1 MLASTIGQ
9 IFKPLYEL
17 LAGIIAFF
25 YAIIPNFAIAIALL
39 TVVVMIVTAPLT
51 VKSTRSTIKMQRVAP
66 ELKKIQAK
74 YKGDRV
80 TLNEEMMKLYKEHGI
95 NPAGGCLPMLIQ
107 LPVFVVLYGVI
118 RGLTSTV
125 KEHGHLVARPD
136 YVSHSTRLYRD
147 LITANGHMKA
157 FGLDLG
163 NNLFSHHTS
172 WLGAIP
178 YGAIVAVA
186 IGLQYLQMRQL
197 NSRNPGAAQANPQ
210 MQMMQRYMPLI
221 FAVIYI
227 RISAGVNIYFVVSSL
242 CRIGIQEGIFRSGV
256 LDKTPTRSEGR
267 LPSRGG
273 GGGAP
278 RKGIMERLADAQ
290 QRALEQQK
298 ARQSGLQPEIE
309 PPRSSPPPKAKGAPD
324 KGAVSPNGGGSANGA
339 AKPKGPQ
346 QSPPPARQAPARAGQ
361 QFAPQ
366 WRQYERRRS
375 KRIEQ
380 GGEQRL
386 ARPEGAAPGAA
397 PIRQEATEKGALSD
411 GVGRDDR
418 KDDRGGQGG
427 RPRSARGRR
436 DGCRIRHGH
445 RAQGRP
451 VRAHAGR
458 GPGPGPGAPHEPP
471 AQADQGSA
479 LGRDP
484 RGRRPARRWRIG
496 P

>member
-1 MLASTIGQ
+1 MASTRCRTEPGEAVIVHLMLASTIGK
-9 IFKPLYEL
+9 IFNPLYEL

-25 YAIIPNFAIAIALL
+25 YSIIPNFAVAIALL

-118 RGLTSTV
+118 RGLTSTY
-125 KEHGHLVARPD
+125 KGKARPD
-136 YVSHSTRLYRD
+136 YVHHSTRLYRD

-163 NNLFSHHTS
+163 NNLFSHHSS
-172 WLGAIP
+172 WLGALP

-256 LDKTPTRSEGR
+256 LDKTSKRGEGK

-273 GGGAP
+273 GGAAP
-278 RKGIMERLADAQ
+278 RKSIMERLADAQ

-298 ARQSGLQPEIE
+298 ARQPGLQPEIE
-309 PPRSSPPPKAKGAPD
+309 PSKDPPPKAKGAPE
-324 KGAVSPNGGGSANGA
+324 KGAVSSNGGGSPNGA
-339 AKPKGPQ
+339 AKPQDPGKPGGSAKRPPGTGNTSRPSGATTNGGARSGSSKAGSNG
-346 QSPPPARQAPARAGQ
+346 SPAPKEQPPGQ
-361 QFAPQ
+361 
-366 WRQYERRRS
+366 
-375 KRIEQ
+375 
-380 GGEQRL
+380 
-386 ARPEGAAPGAA
+386 
-397 PIRQEATEKGALSD
+397 
-411 GVGRDDR
+411 
-418 KDDRGGQGG
+418 
-427 RPRSARGRR
+427 PRSAKK
-436 DGCRIRHGH
+436 
-445 RAQGRP
+445 RP
-451 VRAHAGR
+451 RK
-458 GPGPGPGAPHEPP
+458 
-471 AQADQGSA
+471 
-479 LGRDP
+479 
-484 RGRRPARRWRIG
+484 AR
-496 P
+496 

>member
-1 MLASTIGQ
+1 MTGHLLLASTVGQ

-17 LAGIIAFF
+17 LATIIAFF
-25 YAIIPNFAIAIALL
+25 YSLIPNFAVAIALL
-39 TVVVMIVTAPLT
+39 TVLVMIVTAPLT

-125 KEHGHLVARPD
+125 KEHGKLVARPD

-147 LITANGHMKA
+147 LIAANGHMKA

-163 NNLFSHHTS
+163 NNLFSHNAH
-172 WLGAIP
+172 WYGAIP
-178 YGAIVAVA
+178 YGVIVAIA

-210 MQMMQRYMPLI
+210 MQMVQRYMPLI

-256 LDKTPTRSEGR
+256 LDKATTRGEET
-267 LPSRGG
+267 LPGRGG

-278 RKGIMERLADAQ
+278 RRSIMERLADAQ

-298 ARQSGLQPEIE
+298 ARQSGLQPEIDVPPE
-309 PPRSSPPPKAKGAPD
+309 PKEGPKAGSKAPPGDGSTNGPRSKPPAAKAKGGPS
-324 KGAVSPNGGGSANGA
+324 KGAAASNGGGSANGTAKSNGAGRPGGATKRPGGASTNGGARSGA
-339 AKPKGPQ
+339 AKAGSNGSPAPKEQPQ
-346 QSPPPARQAPARAGQ
+346 GQ
-361 QFAPQ
+361 
-366 WRQYERRRS
+366 
-375 KRIEQ
+375 
-380 GGEQRL
+380 
-386 ARPEGAAPGAA
+386 
-397 PIRQEATEKGALSD
+397 
-411 GVGRDDR
+411 
-418 KDDRGGQGG
+418 
-427 RPRSARGRR
+427 PRSAKK
-436 DGCRIRHGH
+436 
-445 RAQGRP
+445 RP
-451 VRAHAGR
+451 RK
-458 GPGPGPGAPHEPP
+458 
-471 AQADQGSA
+471 
-479 LGRDP
+479 
-484 RGRRPARRWRIG
+484 AR
-496 P
+496 

>member
-1 MLASTIGQ
+1 MILHLMLASTVGQ

-25 YAIIPNFAIAIALL
+25 YSIIPNFAIAIALL

-125 KEHGHLVARPD
+125 KEHGKLVARPD

-147 LITANGHMKA
+147 LIASKGHMKA

-163 NNLFSHHTS
+163 NNLFSHHNS

-197 NSRNPGAAQANPQ
+197 NSRNPGAAAANPQ

-242 CRIGIQEGIFRSGV
+242 CRIGIQEAIFRSGV
-256 LDKTPTRSEGR
+256 LDKATTRESS
-267 LPSRGG
+267 LPARE
-273 GGGAP
+273 GGGAAP
-278 RKGIMERLADAQ
+278 RRTIMERLADAQ

-298 ARQSGLQPEIE
+298 ARQAPLQAEIDKPRLAKEIGPGAKAPGAKPPGAKPSGTK
-309 PPRSSPPPKAKGAPD
+309 PPGGPTKSASSDGGTAP
-324 KGAVSPNGGGSANGA
+324 AGGGSSNGAAGQNGA
-339 AKPKGPQ
+339 AK
-346 QSPPPARQAPARAGQ
+346 S
-361 QFAPQ
+361 
-366 WRQYERRRS
+366 S
-375 KRIEQ
+375 
-380 GGEQRL
+380 
-386 ARPEGAAPGAA
+386 GAAKSNGAGKPPGTAKRPGGANTNGGAQRGSPKAGSNGSPA
-397 PIRQEATEKGALSD
+397 PKEQPS
-411 GVGRDDR
+411 
-418 KDDRGGQGG
+418 GQ
-427 RPRSARGRR
+427 PRSAKK
-436 DGCRIRHGH
+436 
-445 RAQGRP
+445 RP
-451 VRAHAGR
+451 RK
-458 GPGPGPGAPHEPP
+458 
-471 AQADQGSA
+471 
-479 LGRDP
+479 
-484 RGRRPARRWRIG
+484 AR
-496 P
+496 

>member
-1 MLASTIGQ
+1 MIVHLMFASTIGQ

-25 YAIIPNFAIAIALL
+25 YSIIPNFAVAIALL

-118 RGLTSTV
+118 RGLTNTV
-125 KEHGHLVARPD
+125 KGKNGIPFARPD
-136 YVSHSTRLYRD
+136 YVSHSTRLYHD
-147 LITANGHMKA
+147 LIAAKGHMQA

-163 NNLFSHHTS
+163 NNVFSHHAH
-172 WLGAIP
+172 WYGAIP
-178 YGAIVAVA
+178 YVAIVGVA

-256 LDKTPTRSEGR
+256 LDKASTRGEGK
-267 LPSRGG
+267 LPGRGG
-273 GGGAP
+273 SAGAP
-278 RKGIMERLADAQ
+278 RRSIMERLANAQ

-298 ARQSGLQPEIE
+298 ARQSGLQAEIDMPRE
-309 PPRSSPPPKAKGAPD
+309 PKDEQKPAGTKPSGAKPPAGKPPVTKPKGDAASS
-324 KGAVSPNGGGSANGA
+324 NGGGSSNGTAAPNDAGKPGGTAKRPNGA
-339 AKPKGPQ
+339 HTNGGAQRGSAKAG
-346 QSPPPARQAPARAGQ
+346 SNGAPAPKEQPPGQ
-361 QFAPQ
+361 
-366 WRQYERRRS
+366 
-375 KRIEQ
+375 
-380 GGEQRL
+380 
-386 ARPEGAAPGAA
+386 
-397 PIRQEATEKGALSD
+397 
-411 GVGRDDR
+411 
-418 KDDRGGQGG
+418 
-427 RPRSARGRR
+427 PRSAKK
-436 DGCRIRHGH
+436 
-445 RAQGRP
+445 RP
-451 VRAHAGR
+451 RK
-458 GPGPGPGAPHEPP
+458 
-471 AQADQGSA
+471 
-479 LGRDP
+479 
-484 RGRRPARRWRIG
+484 AR
-496 P
+496 

>member
-1 MLASTIGQ
+1 MSAPLVFASTIGQ

-25 YAIIPNFAIAIALL
+25 YSIIPNFAVAIALL

-125 KEHGHLVARPD
+125 KEHGKLIARPD
-136 YVSHSTRLYRD
+136 YVSHSTRLYHD
-147 LITANGHMKA
+147 LIAANGHMKA

-163 NNLFSHHTS
+163 NNLFSHNAH
-172 WLGAIP
+172 WYGAIP

-186 IGLQYLQMRQL
+186 IALQYLQMRQL

-210 MQMMQRYMPLI
+210 MQMVQRYMPLI

-242 CRIGIQEGIFRSGV
+242 CRIGIQEAIFRSGV
-256 LDKTPTRSEGR
+256 LDKAPTRGEGK
-267 LPSRGG
+267 LPGRGG
-273 GGGAP
+273 NGAAP
-278 RKGIMERLADAQ
+278 RRSIMERLADAQ

-298 ARQSGLQPEIE
+298 ARQSGLQAEIE
-309 PPRSSPPPKAKGAPD
+309 MPRDPKDGPKPTPKAAPGSRPPANKAKAPPAKDAAPPQGAT
-324 KGAVSPNGGGSANGA
+324 SSNGGGSSNGA
-339 AKPKGPQ
+339 AKPNGAGKPGGAAKRPSGASTNGGAQ
-346 QSPPPARQAPARAGQ
+346 RGSARAGTNG
-361 QFAPQ
+361 APAP
-366 WRQYERRRS
+366 
-375 KRIEQ
+375 KEQ
-380 GGEQRL
+380 
-386 ARPEGAAPGAA
+386 P
-397 PIRQEATEKGALSD
+397 S
-411 GVGRDDR
+411 
-418 KDDRGGQGG
+418 GQ
-427 RPRSARGRR
+427 PRSAKK
-436 DGCRIRHGH
+436 
-445 RAQGRP
+445 RP
-451 VRAHAGR
+451 RK
-458 GPGPGPGAPHEPP
+458 
-471 AQADQGSA
+471 
-479 LGRDP
+479 
-484 RGRRPARRWRIG
+484 AR
-496 P
+496 